1 MPFERRDNEIELRR
15 IVGQGL
21 ELVFYGSKV
30 LKIAETCKGKIAA
43 SEDFALAETFFALA
57 ESLLTLQIC
66 PFTHFRPQF
75 KYFRHRQPPTK

>member
-1 MPFERRDNEIELRR
+1 MPFGRRDNEIELRR

-30 LKIAETCKGKIAA
+30 LKIAA

-57 ESLLTLQIC
+57 ESLLTLQIG